1 VARIRTIK
9 PEFFLHDRLA
19 ELSPL
24 HRLLFVGLWTQADRD
39 GRLKDRPR
47 RIKVAVLPYDD
58 ADVDAMLDDL
68 HRGGFLVR
76 YAVDGDQFIEITG
89 FSKHQSVNVKEPKS
103 TIPPPPSTPEHVPAR
118 VEHHAG
124 TVPAPDEH
132 VGKGREG
139 KGKDL
144 SSSGDDVSAAEF
156 GPDELAEVWNETAP
170 PECPR
175 VRELSE
181 KRRARARQRL
191 RENPEPEFWR
201 AAIETMHHRPFLR
214 GRGPRGWR
222 ADFDWLL
229 QPDSATRVLEG
240 CYADEAPEAVP
251 RKPEDDGYRYFG
263 GEP

>member
-1 VARIRTIK
+1 MARIRTIK

-24 HRLLFVGLWTQADRD
+24 HRLLFVGLWTQADRE

-47 RIKVAVLPYDD
+47 RIQVAVLPYDE

-76 YAVDGDQFIEITG
+76 YAVEGDQFIEIRG
-89 FSKHQSVNVKEPKS
+89 FSKHQSVNVKEPAS
-103 TIPPPPSTPEHVPAR
+103 TIPPPPDTSAHVPAR
-118 VEHHAG
+118 DQHHAG

-144 SSSGDDVSAAEF
+144 SSSGDDGTATGF
-156 GPDELAEVWNETAP
+156 GPDDLAAAWNELAP

-175 VRELSE
+175 VRGLSS
-181 KRRARARQRL
+181 KRRARAKQRL
-191 RENPEPEFWR
+191 RENPEREFWR
-201 AAIETMHHRPFLR
+201 EAIEAMGDRPFLR
-214 GRGPRGWR
+214 GGGPRGWR

-240 CYADEAPEAVP
+240 SYADEAPDHGPRAPEA
-251 RKPEDDGYRYFG
+251 DGYRYFG
-263 GEP
+263 GEA